1 MGRVKV
7 LNSKM
12 STDWGLCFLCQ
23 EAKRKDVM
31 RRAPTYFENLI
42 DRVKEIVQLEPT
54 VDLFRIDEGTGN
66 TNIKQCI

>member
-1 MGRVKV
+1 
-7 LNSKM
+7 
-12 STDWGLCFLCQ
+12 
-23 EAKRKDVM
+23 M

-66 TNIKQCI
+66 TNIKQYI